1 MSHIPGSD
9 DDSDDVKKKLDEIE
23 KMATGASATTSTR
36 VEKRPSFGS
45 FISSMFGKTKDSG
58 KESLN
63 LLALEKE
70 YKAADQFIKSYYD
83 VADEENSTE
92 NEYLQDL
99 YKRIE
104 FLQTLELVTNVLPQD
119 INALKNYDQHK
130 MRAESSEL
138 AKNFVLQLDAGDDT
152 KNKISNN
159 IIKNFKLLLPLYEQ
173 LNILVNNHEQNK
185 DENVRIDALEKQVQA
200 LENIKDYTAPLYAFA
215 EQLDQHLHS
224 CNEYLDALKNVDTPD
239 ENKIAETE
247 ETRRRIVKTQNLI
260 DPIEH
265 LENIGKFNDEI
276 IDQVRPTTSQSND
289 L

>member
-9 DDSDDVKKKLDEIE
+9 DDDEDKLKKIE
-23 KMATGASATTSTR
+23 AMATGASATTSTR

-45 FISSMFGKTKDSG
+45 FISSIFGKTKDSG
-58 KESLN
+58 KGSLN

-83 VADEENSTE
+83 VADEENSTK

-104 FLQTLELVTNVLPQD
+104 FLQTLELVTKVLPKD
-119 INALKNYDQHK
+119 VKALKDYDPQK
-130 MRAESSEL
+130 MGNEYVAL
-138 AKNFVLQLDAGDDT
+138 AKNYASQIDAGDDT

-215 EQLDQHLHS
+215 EQLDQHLNS
-224 CNEYLDALKNVDTPD
+224 CNEYLNALKNVDPPD

-247 ETRRRIVKTQNLI
+247 ETIRRILKTQHLI
-260 DPIEH
+260 DHIEH

-276 IDQVRPTTSQSND
+276 IDEVRPRTSHSND